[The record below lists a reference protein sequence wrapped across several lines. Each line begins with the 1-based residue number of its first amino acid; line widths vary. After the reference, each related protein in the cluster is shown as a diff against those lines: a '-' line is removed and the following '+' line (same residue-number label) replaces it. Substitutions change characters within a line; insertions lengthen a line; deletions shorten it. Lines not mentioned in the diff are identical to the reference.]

1 MPEVRVRQADLED
14 PDDRETI
21 VALTDAYARDPM
33 GGGEPLPDEVRGD
46 LVEAMQEHGNV
57 VVWLAERDGDPVG
70 ISGRGDEGSRPERPR
85 DAEHEDRERAR
96 HPVGI
101 LTGIVTFSTFA
112 ASSTLN
118 VHDIAVLD
126 DRRGDGIGA
135 KLLQAAEAW
144 AREEDLARMS
154 LEVLEENPAQR
165 LYEREGFEDKA
176 RYMVKPLDEAGDSYA
191 GER

>member
-1 MPEVRVRQADLED
+1 MPVSLRRAELDD

-21 VALTDAYARDPM
+21 VQLTDAYARDPM
-33 GGGEPLPDEVRGD
+33 GGGEPLPDEVQDG
-46 LVEAMQEHGNV
+46 LVEAMREHGNV
-57 VVWLAERDGDPVG
+57 VVWLAEREGDPVG
-70 ISGRGDEGSRPERPR
+70 ISGRGDEGSRPERLR

-118 VHDIAVLD
+118 VHDIAVLED
-126 DRRGDGIGA
+126 HRGQGIGA